1 MTLRIIS
8 KTMNLTKENKE
19 LRTFGLSLGLGLMV
33 ISTVLRL
40 RGKPYICL
48 PPLSVLIV
56 SIAFIKPVALKIL
69 KGFLERV
76 IKIITAVI
84 TWVLLLFLFYIIV
97 TPLGIIAGLFRRR
110 FLRLGFEDVP
120 SYFEK
125 REKYTMDKAVYER
138 QF

>member
-1 MTLRIIS
+1 MTLRSIS

-48 PPLSVLIV
+48 PPVSGLVVILAFTRPQTLS
-56 SIAFIKPVALKIL
+56 IL
-69 KGFLERV
+69 KALLEKAIR
-76 IKIITAVI
+76 IITSFI
-84 TWVLLLFLFYIIV
+84 TVVLLLFLFYIII
-97 TPLGIIAGLFRRR
+97 TPLGIIAGIFRRR
-110 FLRLGFEDVP
+110 FLKFGFEDVS

-125 REKYTMDKAVYER
+125 REKYIMDKAVYER

>member
-1 MTLRIIS
+1 MTLRTIS

-48 PPLSVLIV
+48 PLLSVLIV

-76 IKIITAVI
+76 IKIITSFI
-84 TWVLLLFLFYIIV
+84 TGILLIFLFYIII
-97 TPLGIIAGLFRRR
+97 TPLGIIAGIFRRR
-110 FLRLGFEDVP
+110 FLKFGFENVS

-125 REKYTMDKAVYER
+125 REKQITDKAVYER